1 MKPLRLNSQLKI
13 LSGGLVCSMVM
24 LLMHSM
30 VASAQSLQM
39 PGEESAQRIV
49 ITNIT
54 IHTIAGD
61 GTIEKGYVA
70 IEHGKITM
78 VGEGEYAQKP
88 DSAEEIVDATGLHVY
103 PGLIGVGTSIGLVE
117 IGAVRATQDM
127 SEVGEMTPEV
137 KAMTA
142 INPDTAVIPVTRAN
156 GILTSLVN
164 PSGGIV
170 SGYGSIINLDGW
182 TTEDL
187 ELEKRAGLVVRWPRL
202 RPDAF
207 TRTEKDRDA
216 FLERA
221 KDALKRIDDLFDEA
235 EAYLAARGD
244 SSIGQAV
251 DLRLEALGPVID
263 GTKPIYLFADRAP
276 QIRSAVTWAN
286 RRGYHDIVIFGGLE
300 AEECIDLLK
309 EHDIPVVIGSIHRMP
324 GRRDADYDEAFTLAK
339 VLKDAGV
346 RFCISGGLGEA
357 SNERNLP
364 YHAAMA
370 AAYGLSPEEAIRS
383 ITLSAAEILCI
394 DDRLGSIEVGKDAN
408 LILTTGD
415 PLDIRTQTVGAT
427 IEGKPVD
434 LGSKHKSLNARLRRR
449 YGLGR

>member
-1 MKPLRLNSQLKI
+1 MAVAV
-13 LSGGLVCSMVM
+13 GLVCSIV
-24 LLMHSM
+24 LMM
-30 VASAQSLQM
+30 MRVPVASAQSLQM
-39 PGEESAQRIV
+39 PGEKPAQRIV
-49 ITNIT
+49 IANIT
-54 IHTIAGD
+54 VHTIAGE
-61 GTIEKGYVA
+61 GTIDKGYVA
-70 IEHGKITM
+70 IEHGKITA
-78 VGEGEYAQKP
+78 VGRGDYATES
-88 DSAEEIVDATGLHVY
+88 DGSAEEVIDATGLHLY

-117 IGAVRATQDM
+117 IDAVRATRDM

-137 KAMTA
+137 KAITA

-156 GILTSLVN
+156 GILASLVT
-164 PSGGIV
+164 PSGGLV

-187 ELEKRAGLVVRWPRL
+187 ELVKRSGLVVRWPRL
-202 RPDAF
+202 RPGAF
-207 TRTEKDRDA
+207 TRTEEDRTA
-216 FLERA
+216 FLKRA
-221 KDALKRIDDLFDEA
+221 NDELKRIDDLFDEA
-235 EAYLAARGD
+235 EAYLAARKD
-244 SSIGQAV
+244 SSIDQAI
-251 DLRLEALGPVID
+251 DLRLESLSPVIG
-263 GTKPIYLFADRAP
+263 GTKAIYLFAESAP

-300 AEECIDLLK
+300 AGACIDLLT
-309 EHDIPVVIGSIHRMP
+309 EHDIPVVVGSIHRMP
-324 GRRDADYDEAFTLAK
+324 GQRDAAYDEAFTLPK

-346 RFCISGGLGEA
+346 RFCIAGGLGEA

-370 AAYGLSPEEAIRS
+370 AAYGLSREDAIRS
-383 ITLSAAEILCI
+383 ITLSAAEILGI

-415 PLDIRTQTVGAT
+415 PLDIRTQTVGAM
-427 IEGKPVD
+427 IAGKGVD